1 MRLRFLLCSVILA
14 LAMTQVALSGAPPRA
29 SGHHLW
35 KAFLATAYCR
45 DGETQSGTQTRPG
58 VAAADP
64 HVLPTGSVVR
74 VRGLG
79 SRDQTY
85 SVEDHGV
92 KGHHLDIFIRSC
104 RAAKRFGRR
113 VVFVRPLKIGDGR
126 RVRTDGREHP

>member
-1 MRLRFLLCSVILA
+1 MRLRCLLCSAILA
-14 LAMTQVALSGAPPRA
+14 VAMGHVPVAGSPARPP
-29 SGHHLW
+29 GHHLW
-35 KAFLATAYCR
+35 TSFLATAYCR
-45 DGETQSGTQTRPG
+45 DGETQSGTRTRPG

-79 SRDQTY
+79 SRERTY

-92 KGHHLDIFIRSC
+92 KGRHIDIFIRSC

-113 VVFVRPLKIGDGR
+113 LVFVHALTIGQDQR
-126 RVRTDGREHP
+126 IRTDGRQGP